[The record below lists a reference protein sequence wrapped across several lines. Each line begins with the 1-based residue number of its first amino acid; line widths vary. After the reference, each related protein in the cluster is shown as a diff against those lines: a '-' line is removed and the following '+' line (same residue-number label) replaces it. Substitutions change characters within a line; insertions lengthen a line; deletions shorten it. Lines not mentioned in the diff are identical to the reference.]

1 MKPELP
7 FADIEALVAGLRSDD
22 RESREYAYREV
33 IRRYSRLVS
42 AIARRFTN
50 DSALAQDVLQESLL
64 RLFRNIDLL
73 NEPKAFSGFFRRVI
87 LSAAYD
93 LMSST
98 RHEVSAEQIDTARLA
113 YQFDTSYLDLFVLTP
128 YLARLSKFQRLIL
141 ELEYFQGF
149 TTAEVAERLQTNWVR
164 VRVNKMRALRNLRKW
179 IEDDRNSLINKG
191 LPKEV

>member
-1 MKPELP
+1 VKPELP